1 MTLASQHPV
10 VSTVTWTSPS
20 LLSAVAYQI
29 TAPWDAQTSHWPPSR
44 IDVGKRYARQSC
56 GQPETH
62 PGLLQGLTAVGK
74 HCPRQL
80 FLSRDPLQRH
90 SRFRLSSFK

>member
-29 TAPWDAQTSHWPPSR
+29 TAPWDAQHHT
-44 IDVGKRYARQSC
+44 
-56 GQPETH
+56 
-62 PGLLQGLTAVGK
+62 GLLQGLTLGSAMLGS
-74 HCPRQL
+74 PAASL
-80 FLSRDPLQRH
+80 RH
-90 SRFRLSSFK
+90 TLASFKD